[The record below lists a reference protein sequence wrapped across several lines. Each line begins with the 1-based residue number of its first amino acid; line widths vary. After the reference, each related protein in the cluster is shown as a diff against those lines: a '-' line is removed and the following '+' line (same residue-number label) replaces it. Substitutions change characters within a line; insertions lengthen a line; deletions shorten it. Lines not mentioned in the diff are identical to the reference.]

1 MSLPG
6 STVVESHLERAH
18 LKSLS
23 TTGYVQ
29 HRIQDSF
36 LRLKVVHRIA
46 PDYVCKLISF
56 RVPIKYQLRA
66 ARKLLLMALRG
77 KVLPTLRARALSSA
91 APYLW
96 NHHRACLTLDLSVI

>member
-1 MSLPG
+1 MYNIEFKIL
-6 STVVESHLERAH
+6 
-18 LKSLS
+18 
-23 TTGYVQ
+23 
-29 HRIQDSF
+29 F

-46 PDYVCKLISF
+46 PDYICKLISF

-91 APYLW
+91 ASYLW